1 MRKDTKTIGEVAKL
15 LGTTVKTVRYYD
27 DIALLKPSS
36 HSEGGHRLYT
46 PEDISRLR
54 LITTLRYLDFGIDE
68 IRQVMAGEIQLTT
81 ALDWQIEALETQVST
96 LTNMISI
103 LRQAKEHY
111 SAGTSLHYMNEL
123 VDSLSM
129 NADKRNRF
137 ISSKIEEIQALGQLP
152 AEWQDTFLYLFNKY
166 IINEVKVTA
175 GQTVAWNE
183 LQALMN
189 DTHYLEDLVRY
200 ELAFFNMVRHP
211 RVPAAAWIRT
221 LENIRVRVEAALQ
234 QRLSADSAVVQTIVE
249 DFVMMYANQEQFHD
263 KAAFFQQYAQS
274 MPHAPTERMERFN
287 KLCLLLN
294 PKWDV
299 IVRGNAL
306 LMQGLQW
313 KLRQEDP
320 HSAPC

>member
-46 PEDISRLR
+46 PEDISQLR

-68 IRQVMAGEIQLTT
+68 IRQVMDGEIQLTT
-81 ALDWQIEALETQVST
+81 ALNWQIEALETQVST

-103 LRQAKEHY
+103 LRQAKEHD
-111 SAGTSLHYMNEL
+111 STGTSLHYMNEL

-129 NADKRNRF
+129 SADKRKRF
-137 ISSKIEEIQALGQLP
+137 ISKKIEEIQALGQLP
-152 AEWQDTFLYLFNKY
+152 SEWQDTFLYLFNKY
-166 IINEVKVTA
+166 IVNEVKVTA

-189 DTHYLEDLVRY
+189 DSQYMEDLVRY
-200 ELAFFNMVRHP
+200 ELPFFNMVRHP

-221 LENIRVRVEAALQ
+221 LENLRVRVEAALQ

-249 DFVMMYANQEQFHD
+249 DFVMMYASPEQFSD
-263 KAAFFQQYAQS
+263 KAAFFRQYAQS
-274 MPHAPTERMERFN
+274 MLHAPTERMERFN
-287 KLCLLLN
+287 ILCLHLN
-294 PKWDV
+294 SKWDV
-299 IVRGNAL
+299 VVRGNAL

-313 KLRQEDP
+313 RLRQEDA